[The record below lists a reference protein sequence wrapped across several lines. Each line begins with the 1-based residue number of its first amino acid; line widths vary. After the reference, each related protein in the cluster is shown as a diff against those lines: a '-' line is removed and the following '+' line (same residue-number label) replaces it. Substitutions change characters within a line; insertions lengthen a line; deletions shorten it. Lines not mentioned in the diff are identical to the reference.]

1 MITTL
6 SNAEPEVGDQVP
18 DTVCPEQ
25 LLLPTSEVEVQPIV
39 SSPISKSAGVQPQIP
54 GQAAKDNLTH
64 AH

>member
-6 SNAEPEVGDQVP
+6 SKAEPDVGDQVP
-18 DTVCPEQ
+18 ETVCPEQ

-39 SSPISKSAGVQPQIP
+39 SSPISKSAGVQPHMA
-54 GQAAKDNLTH
+54 GQAAKDNETL